1 MSVKVNGEK
10 SIFSIDVEIFNLFTD
25 VLVLEVFVDHVVK
38 ERILNVLNNDSF
50 AVSKFLESSFW
61 FHQYNNREY
70 CEWKYIS
77 IYRY

>member
-38 ERILNVLNNDSF
+38 EGVLNVLNNDSF
-50 AVSKFLESSFW
+50 AVSKFLESSF
-61 FHQYNNREY
+61 
-70 CEWKYIS
+70 
-77 IYRY
+77 